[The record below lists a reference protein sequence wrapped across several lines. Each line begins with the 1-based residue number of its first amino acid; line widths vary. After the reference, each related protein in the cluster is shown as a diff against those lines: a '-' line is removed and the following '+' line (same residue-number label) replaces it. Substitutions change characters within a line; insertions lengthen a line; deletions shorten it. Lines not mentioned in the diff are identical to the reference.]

1 MTGIKP
7 QHAEADFGYLT
18 TTGRRSGKPHTVEIW
33 FAVGDDVIYLL
44 SGAGGASDWC
54 RNLEAN
60 GGATFRIART
70 DYPVTGR
77 RITGRKEQAL
87 ARRLVFD
94 KYDPGYGGDLTEWR
108 DTSAPYALDL
118 TT

>member
-1 MTGIKP
+1 LKP
-7 QHAEADFGYLT
+7 QHAAADFGYLT
-18 TTGRRSGKPHTVEIW
+18 TKGRRSGNLHTIEIW
-33 FAVGDDVIYLL
+33 FAVGGDVIYLL
-44 SGAGGASDWC
+44 SGGGSASDWC
-54 RNLEAN
+54 RNLEAD
-60 GGATFRIART
+60 GTATFRIART

-77 RITGRKEQAL
+77 RITERKEQAL

-94 KYDPGYGGDLTEWR
+94 KYNLGYGSDLTEWR